1 MIGHLGTVRRLVRGG
16 AALGLAL
23 LLVLAS
29 GWAIGGSWSPEGLTL
44 CALELGSFP
53 QLVEQMCRD
62 RKYEFQL
69 LPPGI
74 DNMLAHVDK
83 VLLLHGTNGKWHS
96 MIDMILASGVPL
108 STYDLTP
115 APMAAASLPKEPQR
129 KLPNSRAL
137 RPNTYARH

>member
-1 MIGHLGTVRRLVRGG
+1 MKIGVLGPINWDDYTTL
-16 AALGLAL
+16 AFALDGILAFRD
-23 LLVLAS
+23 
-29 GWAIGGSWSPEGLTL
+29 PEGLTL

-69 LPPGI
+69 LPAGI

-115 APMAAASLPKEPQR
+115 APMV
-129 KLPNSRAL
+129 SRFGK
-137 RPNTYARH
+137 RR